1 MGASDT
7 VPSTFAMM
15 RDEGPGHHISLADGA
30 APLGFAWA
38 RLSTL
43 DLDVATGAPP
53 RDAGQGPVDESLDR
67 LKTRRLAF
75 RRAMID
81 TDPARLQAAL
91 GRCPLAAH
99 GFHDVRVWL
108 GADAPWIAGRAS
120 IGSREAPFTIRIAIE
135 PRAEARRRLRLF
147 LGDVRLYGPL
157 PLPAPLVGAALA
169 RAIVAGCGGDRPEL
183 RAAAGALL
191 LAPLDLVL
199 LPALVARGWRL
210 PDLAPAWLESV
221 ERHAG
226 DMRLSFGS
234 ERRPTEKMTPLD
246 APAADEPSVS
256 FLEGG
261 RLPDSLAAA
270 EKMLFSGD
278 LLAAEA
284 AYQQAL
290 REHADER
297 GARCRLGALHVAM
310 GAPGAAADER
320 ELTARWPD
328 LIPGWLFAAITSS
341 EQGDWRM
348 AAALFDR
355 AARLADAR
363 GEAEDARLA
372 DEAGEAARRRGLP
385 ASTSPG
391 ASPAGGRG
399 SGGTGAVATHEPGIE
414 PSSEASLED
423 GPVGEDG
430 AVQEIARA
438 LLDDDRATA
447 DVFIAALLGPQA
459 DESARA
465 ALFTDIAEAL
475 LADGPPVERRD
486 PAIVPPPQP
495 SAGAVAALA
504 TLSEVSLANSTP
516 RALDL
521 RADLG
526 ERLGDLPA
534 ARAALGEMV
543 TRAVAAGDMELARE
557 AADRQA
563 RLGRSAT
570 PTRAQEPPA
579 EAPPVE
585 TAIAAPEAARRAATD
600 EPALDATPSAAG
612 AEEVALADI
621 DVTAI
626 LDDLSD
632 GAIPGGTPPFDSGDF
647 TGRTAAVYVTENDA
661 QTRAGMLTD
670 LLQTFERLAPE
681 RRAAA
686 YASFA
691 RVAESTGDL
700 EHATEAYAR
709 AIRLDGSPGQKA
721 DFLLAHARVLIAR
734 GEEQAAIDDLAEAVA
749 IAPDHTGARA
759 LLADR
764 AFRGQAWD
772 DARAHY
778 TELDRLGVAPEVLP
792 RETLLHRR
800 AILARAA
807 GDIGEAEACFGELAL
822 LDARHVEARQALA
835 DIALERGDLDDAAR
849 RLEEVV
855 RLLPVDALDA
865 LLELRQRLADL
876 HTSRE
881 DWGAARH
888 YLELILAQEPR
899 RIVALERLAEAYE
912 NLGLYEEAAGVW
924 VRLSRVYVEPARRAE
939 ALFRQGEIVLEW
951 LGDSGRAFDAYL
963 KSSDLAPAFAPTA
976 LRLIS
981 GFWRRGQ
988 YEDVADVAAE
998 IDATGALAS
1007 QTLSVRLRVALAV
1020 ALAGRTA
1027 AGSASAPQV
1036 ALDDLM
1042 EDPDAAARVLG
1053 EAAAQQPSAPPSALE
1068 PAVAV
1073 LASFGPP
1080 PDAAGGDLL
1089 DIVERT
1095 LEATVLA
1102 DPSAVGPARA
1112 LGWLA
1117 DRREDSGRARTFY
1130 ALATFVDETD
1140 GSAQRLEE
1148 LSPAAAPPAAA
1159 FALGGPCDHPDAGG
1173 PATAPLR
1180 RALGALAQGLAGF
1193 GPLDAPAA
1201 RPAGDGGI
1209 PAARREA
1216 LAALGRWLGAPE
1228 LIFQAREAPGDELGS
1243 GAKPASP
1250 ADVVAI
1256 ATRPAS
1262 ILIAPGLLD
1271 GPDEELVFLV
1281 GRAIDRVRS
1290 GRALVE
1296 GATSG
1301 SVEDM
1306 AALLRGAHSALTGEA
1321 PPEEGLGAE
1330 VAAAMGS
1337 PERATAVVRHMA
1349 TGSATIDDLQAAEDA
1364 LYAWDAFTEAAARAS
1379 DRFGLLAC
1387 RSPLGALRAL
1397 HGLDRASGTGPLED
1411 DGQPSDRARERER
1424 ERRIEF
1430 LGSRSVRDLVEFM
1443 LDPAYGHAI
1452 RTDVG

>member
-1 MGASDT
+1 MGPSET
-7 VPSTFAMM
+7 LPSTFAMT
-15 RDEGPGHHISLADGA
+15 RDDGPGHISLADGA
-30 APLGFAWA
+30 TPPTFAWA
-38 RLSTL
+38 RLSRL
-43 DLDVATGAPP
+43 DLDVATATTWAAEQGA
-53 RDAGQGPVDESLDR
+53 VDESLDR

-75 RRAMID
+75 RSAMID

-108 GADAPWIAGRAS
+108 GGDAPWIAGRAS
-120 IGSREAPFTIRIAIE
+120 LGHREAPFTIRIGIE

-183 RAAAGALL
+183 RAVSGALL
-191 LAPLDLVL
+191 LAPLDLAL
-199 LPALVARGWRL
+199 LPALVAGGWRL

-234 ERRPTEKMTPLD
+234 ERRPTERMTPLE

-256 FLEGG
+256 FLEGR
-261 RLPDSLAAA
+261 RLPDSLASA
-270 EKMLFSGD
+270 EKKLFSGD

-310 GAPGAAADER
+310 GASGAGADAR

-372 DEAGEAARRRGLP
+372 DEAGAAARGRGLL
-385 ASTSPG
+385 ARAGPG
-391 ASPAGGRG
+391 ASAAVGRS
-399 SGGTGAVATHEPGIE
+399 SGATHASAVATDEPT
-414 PSSEASLED
+414 D
-423 GPVGEDG
+423 GPTDDDAPVAEDG

-438 LLDDDRATA
+438 LAEDDRATA
-447 DVFIAALLGPQA
+447 DVLIAALLGPAA

-475 LADGPPVERRD
+475 LTGGRPEDARD
-486 PAIVPPPQP
+486 PSLKPPSKP
-495 SAGAVAALA
+495 SAGAMTALA
-504 TLSEVSLANSTP
+504 TLTEVSLANSTA

-526 ERLGDLPA
+526 ERLGDLTA
-534 ARAALGEMV
+534 ARAALGEIV
-543 TRAVAAGDMELARE
+543 TRAVAAGHMELARDT
-557 AADRQA
+557 ADRQA

-570 PTRAQEPPA
+570 PASIDEPPVDASPVEMVAAGPEVTA
-579 EAPPVE
+579 EA
-585 TAIAAPEAARRAATD
+585 AAT
-600 EPALDATPSAAG
+600 LTAAV
-612 AEEVALADI
+612 EEDSFADI
-621 DVTAI
+621 DVTDTV
-626 LDDLSD
+626 DDLSD
-632 GAIPGGTPPFDSGDF
+632 GAIPPGTPDAGDV
-647 TGRTAAVYVTENDA
+647 TGKTVAVYAAEQDP
-661 QTRAGMLTD
+661 QTRAEALTE
-670 LLQTFERLAPE
+670 LLQGFERLAPE
-681 RRAAA
+681 RQAPAH
-686 YASFA
+686 ASFA

-700 EHATEAYAR
+700 EHAEEAYAR
-709 AIRLDGSPGQKA
+709 GTRLEGQPRQKA
-721 DFLLAHARVLIAR
+721 DFLAAHARLLIAR
-734 GEEQAAIDDLAEAVA
+734 GEEQAAIDDLEEAVA

-759 LLADR
+759 ALADR
-764 AFRGQAWD
+764 AFRGHAWD

-778 TELDRLGVAPEVLP
+778 AELDRLGVAPEILP

-800 AILARAA
+800 AILARAG
-807 GDIGEAEACFGELAL
+807 GDNGEAETCFRELAL
-822 LDARHVEARQALA
+822 LDVRHVEAREGLA
-835 DIALERGDLDDAAR
+835 DIALERGDLDIAAQ

-855 RLLPVDALDA
+855 RLLPLDALDA
-865 LLELRQRLADL
+865 LLEVRQRLADL
-876 HTSRE
+876 HVSRQ

-888 YLELILAQEPR
+888 YLELVLAQEPR
-899 RIVALERLAEAYE
+899 RIAALERLAEAYE
-912 NLGLYEEAAGVW
+912 NLGLYDEAASGW
-924 VRLSRVYVEPARRAE
+924 ARLSRVYVEPSRRAE

-963 KSSDLAPAFAPTA
+963 KSSDLAPTFAPTA
-976 LRLIS
+976 LRLIT

-998 IDATGALAS
+998 IEVTGALAT
-1007 QTLSVRLRVALAV
+1007 QTLSMRLRVAMAV

-1027 AGSASAPQV
+1027 GVSVGAPQV
-1036 ALDDLM
+1036 VLDDLV

-1053 EAAAQQPSAPPSALE
+1053 EAAAHRPSAPPSALE
-1068 PAVAV
+1068 PAAAL
-1073 LASFGPP
+1073 LASFAH
-1080 PDAAGGDLL
+1080 PDGELL
-1089 DIVERT
+1089 DVVERI

-1117 DRREDSGRARTFY
+1117 DRREDSARARTFY
-1130 ALATFVDETD
+1130 ALAAFVDETD
-1140 GSAQRLEE
+1140 GSAQRLEQ
-1148 LSPAAAPPAAA
+1148 LGPAAAAPAAT

-1180 RALGALAQGLAGF
+1180 RALGALAHGLAGF
-1193 GPLDAPAA
+1193 GPLGAPPA
-1201 RPAGDGGI
+1201 RPAGDSGI
-1209 PAARREA
+1209 PADRREA
-1216 LAALGRWLGAPE
+1216 LAALGRWLDAPE
-1228 LIFQAREAPGDELGS
+1228 LSFQASVAEA
-1243 GAKPASP
+1243 ASPP
-1250 ADVVAI
+1250 ADVAAT
-1256 ATRPAS
+1256 ATRPATV
-1262 ILIAPGLLD
+1262 LIASGLLD
-1271 GPDEELVFLV
+1271 GPDDELVFLV
-1281 GRAIDRVRS
+1281 ARAIDRVRS
-1290 GRALVE
+1290 GRALVD

-1301 SVEDM
+1301 SVDDV
-1306 AALLRGAHSALTGEA
+1306 AAMLRGAHAALTGA
-1321 PPEEGLGAE
+1321 SPPEGGLGAE
-1330 VAAAMGS
+1330 VAEAMGS
-1337 PERATAVVRHMA
+1337 PERATAVVRYMA
-1349 TGSATIDDLQAAEDA
+1349 AGSANIEDLQAAEDA
-1364 LYAWDAFTEAAARAS
+1364 LSAWETFTDAAARAS

-1387 RSPLGALRAL
+1387 RSPISALRAM
-1397 HGLDRASGTGPLED
+1397 DRASRPPPAGD
-1411 DGQPSDRARERER
+1411 DGQPASEGER

-1430 LGSRSVRDLVEFM
+1430 LGSRAVRDLVEFM
-1443 LDPAYGHAI
+1443 LDPEYARASRI
-1452 RTDVG
+1452 EVG